1 MKKQL
6 FVALVALAIAGCSAT
21 ADAPR
26 QESRLK
32 EAYSACI
39 RSAQGNPDKV
49 DACQTVL
56 SELRKEKQHQAF
68 AEQQQVKVLDYQHCI
83 NARKM
88 GNDEEASV
96 ICTRIW
102 QELHASN
109 QSQ

>member
-6 FVALVALAIAGCSAT
+6 FSVLVVLAIAGCT
-21 ADAPR
+21 TTPAP
-26 QESRLK
+26 QQDSRLK

-39 RSAQGNPDKV
+39 RSAEGNPAKV
-49 DACQTVL
+49 ESCQTVL
-56 SELRKEKQHQAF
+56 NVLRQEKQHQAF

-88 GNDEEASV
+88 GNDEDV
-96 ICTRIW
+96 NVVCTRIW